1 MVDTRGIRF
10 CAVLL
15 RPQPMEMAKIS
26 GSLVGSESRE
36 GRKVFLGK
44 FLKMKPF
51 CRGQKRLLEH
61 LGRVGPLGSI
71 ITR

>member
-1 MVDTRGIRF
+1 
-10 CAVLL
+10 
-15 RPQPMEMAKIS
+15 MEMAKIS